1 MALIQKDIQI
11 IPPTK
16 DKIYHPE
23 TNDGQVIMS
32 DGKTLAVKIVELMAA
47 DLNNKGA
54 KGDPGTPGA
63 KGDQGERGYT
73 GYGITNVVDNGDGT
87 LTITYGDTSQT
98 LVTSI
103 QQGPQ
108 GPKGDTGAQGPQG
121 EQGIQGIQGEQG
133 IQGIQGIQG
142 EQGLPGADGADGVI
156 DASSFAST
164 VHAATSKD
172 TPVDADEI
180 GGVDSEANNALKK
193 FTWANIKATLKTYF
207 DTLYAL
213 TGHNHDTAYA
223 ANDHN
228 HTGVYSPT
236 DHNHSGTYEPADSD
250 IMKKDVNQTMSA
262 KITAQANTDYST
274 AQVRNIILST
284 SDPSG
289 GNNGD
294 VWIKYTA

>member
-1 MALIQKDIQI
+1 MALIQKNIQI

-32 DGKTLAVKIVELMAA
+32 DGKTLAVKITELMAA

-54 KGDPGTPGA
+54 KGDPGEPGA
-63 KGDQGERGYT
+63 KGDQGSPGY

-108 GPKGDTGAQGPQG
+108 GPKGDTGP
-121 EQGIQGIQGEQG
+121 QG

-142 EQGLPGADGADGVI
+142 EQGLPGADGEDGVI
-156 DASSFAST
+156 DASSFANI
-164 VHAATSKD
+164 VHTATPKT

-180 GGVDSEANNALKK
+180 GGVDSEENNVLKK

-213 TGHNHDTAYA
+213 SGHNHDSAYA

-236 DHNHSGTYEPADSD
+236 DHNHTGTYEPADSD
-250 IMKKDVNQTMSA
+250 IMKKDVAQTMTA
-262 KITAQANTDYST
+262 KLTAKNGTDYTTAQT
-274 AQVRNIILST
+274 RNITLST

-289 GNNGD
+289 GGNGD

>member
-1 MALIQKDIQI
+1 MALIQRDIQI

-32 DGKTLAVKIVELMAA
+32 DGKTLAVKIAELMAA

-54 KGDPGTPGA
+54 KGDPGEPGA
-63 KGDQGERGYT
+63 KGEQGSPGY

-121 EQGIQGIQGEQG
+121 EQGLPGAD
-133 IQGIQGIQG
+133 G

-180 GGVDSEANNALKK
+180 GGVDSEENNVLKK
-193 FTWANIKATLKTYF
+193 FTWSNIKATLKTYF

-213 TGHNHDTAYA
+213 SGHNHNSAYA
-223 ANDHN
+223 AKNHN
-228 HTGVYSPT
+228 HSGVYSPT

-262 KITAQANTDYST
+262 KITAQANTNYTT